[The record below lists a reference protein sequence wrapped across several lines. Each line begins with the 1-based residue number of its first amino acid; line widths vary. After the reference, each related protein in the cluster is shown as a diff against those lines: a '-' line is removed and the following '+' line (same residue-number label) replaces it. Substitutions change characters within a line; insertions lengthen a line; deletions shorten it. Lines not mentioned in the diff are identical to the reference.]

1 MSETVVK
8 VLVVDDDEKARRRL
22 IGQFRFPDVQVV
34 GESTLGAAAYTW
46 AEQLDVD
53 VVVVAVE
60 EPVARALRTIEAL
73 SVGQRTWP
81 VVAVSSLADRDT
93 MRKAILAGVRDYLVL
108 PLDAAE
114 VRRTVVRAHQT
125 EAERRAAAEQGTKR
139 LGTIVTVFGVK
150 GGIGKSTVACNV
162 AAALAQETRH
172 QVALL
177 DLDLHF
183 GDAAVM
189 LDLVPEATIVDA
201 AGNIDPNRPQ
211 SVEPFLTTHPSRVR
225 LLASPPVPDASAAI
239 APEQVAKVLEMLAAT
254 HDYVVVDTGAQVDPV
269 TATAL
274 DMATMV
280 LLLVVPEVTAIR
292 RTKAALGLMEES
304 GYSRDKL
311 KLVLNRT
318 DAKSEVSPADT
329 ASALNYPVYA
339 QIPDDRAVAR
349 SITVGVP
356 VVMSAPK
363 TKAGRALLDLGRG
376 LAGADAP
383 PPKRG
388 RFPWPFRPQPQRP
401 AAVPTAPPADE
412 AAVRSAW
419 DSVLHEAE
427 RRTEAVGNR
436 DDALGADPAD
446 PDPGPHYVD
455 PVAAAA
461 AAILAGREDLVV
473 SIASATPESSGP
485 PANDREEDRR

>member
-1 MSETVVK
+1 MSESVVK
-8 VLVVDDDEKARRRL
+8 VLVVDDDEKTRRRL
-22 IGQFRFPDVQVV
+22 IAQFRFPDVQVV

-60 EPVARALRTIEAL
+60 EPVARSLRTIEAL

-81 VVAVSSLADRDT
+81 VVAVSSLPDRET
-93 MRKAILAGVRDYLVL
+93 MRKAILVGVRDYLVL
-108 PLDAAE
+108 PLDAGE
-114 VRRTVVRAHQT
+114 LRRTVLNVHQT
-125 EAERRAAAEQGTKR
+125 EVERRAAAEQGTKR

-189 LDLVPEATIVDA
+189 LDLAPEATIVDA
-201 AGNIDPNRPQ
+201 AGSVDPGKPQ
-211 SVEPFLTTHPSRVR
+211 SVEPFLTPHASRVR
-225 LLASPPVPDASAAI
+225 LLASPPLPDAAATLG
-239 APEQVAKVLEMLAAT
+239 PEQVGKVLETLAAT

-274 DMATMV
+274 DMATIVM
-280 LLLVVPEVTAIR
+280 LLVVPEVTCIR
-292 RTKAALGLMEES
+292 RTKAALALMEES

-311 KLVLNRT
+311 KLVLNRA
-318 DAKSEVSPADT
+318 DPKAEVSTADT
-329 ASALNYPVYA
+329 ATALNYPVYA

-363 TKAGRALLDLGRG
+363 TRAGRALLDLGRG
-376 LAGADAP
+376 LAGADAA
-383 PPKRG
+383 PKRS
-388 RFPWPFRPQPQRP
+388 RFAWPFRSQPQRP
-401 AAVPTAPPADE
+401 ATVPVAAPSDE

-419 DSVLHEAE
+419 DSVLRQTAPTAPAADEAGDE
-427 RRTEAVGNR
+427 PR
-436 DDALGADPAD
+436 DAPADPA
-446 PDPGPHYVD
+446 PRAEFVD

-461 AAILAGREDLVV
+461 AAVLAGREDMVV
-473 SIASATPESSGP
+473 SIASAGAEPKNPKQDETRGGP
-485 PANDREEDRR
+485 R